1 MISRR
6 QIISRS
12 AEPIFAIFT
21 SNESFLGVDDRS
33 APFFD
38 ISRDVAMATDFVQKW
53 GKIAYPLHLSLWHS
67 ETVWD
72 IATLV
77 SVLTA
82 QMMPVYR
89 VKISSNSVH

>member
-12 AEPIFAIFT
+12 AGLIFAIFT
-21 SNESFLGVDDRS
+21 SNESLLGVDDRYG
-33 APFFD
+33 PLFFD

-53 GKIAYPLHLSLWHS
+53 GKIAYPLHLSLCHS

-72 IATLV
+72 NA
-77 SVLTA
+77 
-82 QMMPVYR
+82 VY
-89 VKISSNSVH
+89 VQD